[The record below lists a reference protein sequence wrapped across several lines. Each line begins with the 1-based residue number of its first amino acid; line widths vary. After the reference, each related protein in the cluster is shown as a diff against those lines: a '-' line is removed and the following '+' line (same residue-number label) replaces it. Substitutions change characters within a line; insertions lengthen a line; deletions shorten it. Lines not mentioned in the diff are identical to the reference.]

1 LIKRMAVTQRRAAIV
16 ALLCL
21 GLVTSS
27 LAIAQ
32 QAMDLPLTKARS
44 WTLADRDLSTPQIR
58 PPAYRLRLEMAI
70 VSGTRWAP
78 EVILDA
84 AKRAVAILAQCDI
97 QVSLVQLHE
106 FNGPERYRYLL
117 TPDSREFARQSGLG
131 KPAIFFVDDTLQR
144 PAFDAE
150 AIGRANAKTRP
161 EMADTVWITAAI
173 RDLPIALAHELV
185 HVLTDSGDHSN
196 APDNLMR
203 ADTAPGNTNLTPEQC
218 NSIVAIGQANGL
230 LDHGMAHGG
239 RR

>member
-1 LIKRMAVTQRRAAIV
+1 M
-16 ALLCL
+16 ALLCVW
-21 GLVTSS
+21 LVTST

-32 QAMDLPLTKARS
+32 QATDLPLTKVRS
-44 WTLADRDLSTPQIR
+44 WTLADRDLRTSRTR
-58 PPAYRLRLEMAI
+58 PPAYRLRLEMAV
-70 VSGTRWAP
+70 VSGTLWAP

-97 QVSLVQLHE
+97 QTNLVQLHE
-106 FNGPERYRYLL
+106 FDGPQRYRYLL
-117 TPDSREFARQSGLG
+117 TRDSREFALRSGLG
-131 KPAIFFVDDTLQR
+131 RPAIFFVDDTLQR

-161 EMADTVWITAAI
+161 EMADTVWMTAAI

-203 ADTAPGNTNLTPEQC
+203 DDTAPGNTHLTPEQC
-218 NSIVAIGQANGL
+218 GSIVAIGHANGL
-230 LDHGMAHGG
+230 LDRDTAQGG

>member
-1 LIKRMAVTQRRAAIV
+1 MAATRRREAIV

-21 GLVTSS
+21 GLLTAS

-32 QAMDLPLTKARS
+32 QPMDLPLTEVRS
-44 WTLADRDLSTPQIR
+44 WTLAERDLYALQVR
-58 PPAYRLRLEMAI
+58 PSAYRLRLEMAV
-70 VSGTRWAP
+70 VSGTRWVP

-84 AKRAVAILAQCDI
+84 TKRAVAILAQCDI
-97 QVSLVQLHE
+97 QVSPVQLHE
-106 FNGPERYRYLL
+106 FDGPRRYRYLS
-117 TPDSREFARQSGLG
+117 TPDSREFARRSGLG

-173 RDLPIALAHELV
+173 RDLPVALAHELV

-203 ADTAPGNTNLTPEQC
+203 DDTAPGNKHLTPEQC
-218 NSIVAIGQANGL
+218 SSIVAIGQANGL
-230 LDHGMAHGG
+230 VDHGMVHGG